1 MLKKAYLV
9 IGIFA
14 IVTSIDSCSEF
25 FGNHSLGNNFSLL
38 EGDKIEDRIIVY
50 CAGKEENEC
59 NGGTFVVPR
68 YKDHMING
76 KYAEYVETAKS
87 NNNWIIAKTFQ
98 MHAKLEKYWIINK
111 KFNIANLNCDKINCD
126 SIIQSQVIGP
136 LNINE
141 FQEKTKKLKIDLSL
155 TN

>member
-1 MLKKAYLV
+1 MFKRAYLI
-9 IGIFA
+9 IGGITIITVLVSCREIF
-14 IVTSIDSCSEF
+14 S
-25 FGNHSLGNNFSLL
+25 NHSLGSNFSLM
-38 EGDKIEDRIIVY
+38 EGDKKEDRIIVY

-59 NGGTFVVPR
+59 NGGTFVIPR

-111 KFNIANLNCDKINCD
+111 NFTIANLNCDKINCD

-136 LNINE
+136 LNIDE
-141 FQEKTKKLKIDLSL
+141 FQEKTK
-155 TN
+155 N